1 MLPPLPRLL
10 VPTALSLH
18 HPASFPSAR
27 LSVPVALNPL
37 RLPLSPA
44 RSSFPPFPHFPI
56 PPLPRSPIRPQA
68 WRAAVTA
75 RQGAWRLCAPHA
87 VPHTLCPTRCAPH
100 AVPYTLCPTQPHGI
114 TASLPQPPL
123 LLAPTPH
130 AWQVLLRHWSRVLGA
145 QPWQCEHAGSE
156 EPCAAGGE
164 EPYAAVGEGA
174 GQGSGG
180 GGAEEGGKREGG
192 GREGSEGGEGV
203 AAFCS
208 GAGEAVLRHMDD
220 EEPRVRWGVRGAS
233 QVGSEGSESGGELAA
248 AEALCA
254 LAHYGSLPAALALFR
269 AVKAHILR
277 TLQQQQQPLPALL
290 EGQEEGDGE
299 EAGGEE
305 AGGEGEKG
313 SRHAALGAQQ
323 GEGAQEG
330 AEGGVAGEGG
340 EGSEGMGDAPSSPRA
355 DQAGLAAAMGRRG
368 GAEGVGG
375 VGGGGGRASARQTAT
390 ELMTAARGRS
400 LETALRSLQRLLDGL
415 GERRAGGRG
424 TGRGAGGERAGG
436 PVVVG
441 KGGDAGEGG
450 REEEGEGGAEWEEV
464 VGEMSG
470 GTVEVVGMVVRHGNR
485 FVREAAMFALAALC
499 HVMGATQLTSLGET
513 IASQLAVGLGDNW
526 SQVRYAASVGNR
538 ALFLAAGA
546 MHHKERYLPTLL
558 PAMVFNRYYGADG
571 VRIYSQDTWQRVM
584 GGGGR
589 AAVAQHMAL
598 VAAFY
603 CMQARAQNYLVR
615 ETACFCIAEVAA
627 KIDRPVV
634 LPVLPDLLPSLLRCH
649 TDPVWPV
656 RCAAC
661 SASAGVV
668 EHYGDVAAQHIATW
682 APTWLANLTDV
693 IPAVRQH
700 AAALIGAAL
709 TTRETQGKA
718 LQVRA
723 ALPCPPLP
731 RVLSLVLPSMPTSP
745 HYVPSLPSTS
755 SLPVSAIPWFTFF
768 PSLSRPCFHPVSS
781 RRTASRDPASPPDP
795 ARPSSIHQKFIF
807 EPVPVNT
814 SSSSSASA
822 SAPTVTAAT
831 ATPAAAAAPAAPP
844 APAAAASAAAP
855 AARCTCHHA
864 PTAEPWEQ
872 SEGAV
877 QLLPFLAA
885 AAPAAV
891 GEFLPT
897 LAQLVCL
904 SPRPPPSPLHCIVLH
919 TPSLRACCRCP
930 LCGGGVPTDPCPP
943 LLCAHLF
950 CVPTSSVCP
959 PLLCAHL
966 FCVPTSSVCPPLLCA
981 HLFCV
986 PTSSVCPTLLCAHLF
1001 CVPTSSVCPPLLCA
1015 HLFCVPTSSVCPPL
1029 LCAHLFCPM
1038 GKRQFKVHVELFL
1051 PPLFTALA
1059 SHQPEVAA
1067 AAGVA
1072 VAELQ
1077 LLIGPSIFEGRLS
1090 PIQREAMIRYK
1101 HLIHLRPQQSSEPA
1115 MPPHAHHRPGSTLG
1129 LGVDHSTLG
1138 LGVDHSTLGLGVD
1151 HSTLHPCALSPHSL
1165 NTPAFLSLSS
1175 SLLALPSTPS
1185 NSASPSLAHAP
1196 PISPLP
1202 MPLRAPIPPQP
1213 SLPPTPVSI
1222 SSSAP
1227 ATPPTAPRRPPLPAP
1242 RLPCRLHPPRPHPIP
1257 PPPPLRPPPPPFPP
1271 HPPPPPPSVLPP
1283 TPPLPPTHPPLR
1295 PPPTRP
1301 PRTTPPASP
1310 PRTRPSGGGSS
1321 SAGDTPSCFTRPRR
1335 TPSATP
1341 TSSTRPPIPCSP
1353 AWRHATC
1360 QAQQH
1365 CGGGWKDVP
1374 GEVLL
1379 AILDRTDN
1387 RTLLCAAAVC
1397 RGWAAAVFG
1406 LTAQLS
1412 LSWCAKGVNSLA
1424 SHLVPHFARLQ
1435 VLDLRRCPSLR
1446 DATLATVAASSP
1458 MLTCLLLSGSP
1469 LITDTSLH
1477 ALASHCPSLQVLDLS
1492 ACSAISPAGLT
1503 ALAARCTQLGELS
1516 LCGCR
1521 HAATYQALIVRVP
1534 VAAPAIQTTVSTNGV
1549 CTVPSLSPSSYMP
1562 VPQALAQGCKWLEVV
1577 NLGWCEGVTDRGV
1590 TAVARGCPGLRVVD
1604 LCGCYRITD
1613 ASVVSLAAHCPLLQ
1627 GLGLHCCRQLTSHAM
1642 LALADGAAAMW
1653 HRHAGKHGSL
1663 KPTSMGAWA
1672 MPPRCSTRARHV
1684 ARTDWSR
1691 STSAAAWPSPRQ
1703 PCRRCVTRTP
1713 ICTPA
1718 LPAAPSTPAAASP
1731 CSPCTATAP
1740 VPPLPDCSHLLLPT
1754 ISPAAHFLS
1763 HAHAAPACCACLLR
1777 IQAISHPWKACP
1789 PVPMC
1794 TPAAASPCNPRT
1806 AAAPVPPLA
1815 DGPLPLSHPWSASPL
1830 ARGPPS
1836 QSLRPPTHQRCTLH
1850 VAAQPTH
1857 ACRCCVLEL

>member
-1 MLPPLPRLL
+1 MDAAGAAESAAAMAAWRGEVALVARQLADRTALERANGLTALDALLAGARDARCPLFPRPFALPLPHLPLPTARAALPHSPLFMLPPLPRLL

-75 RQGAWRLCAPHA
+75 RQGAWRLPMASQQA
-87 VPHTLCPTRCAPH
+87 CPNLLSCLH
-100 AVPYTLCPTQPHGI
+100 
-114 TASLPQPPL
+114 QPP
-123 LLAPTPH
+123 TPGRCCCGTG
-130 AWQVLLRHWSRVLGA
+130 AECWALSRGSASTRAARSRALQGA
-145 QPWQCEHAGSE
+145 RSRTLQWARARGR
-156 EPCAAGGE
+156 G
-164 EPYAAVGEGA
+164 VGEA
-174 GQGSGG
+174 GRRRGG
-180 GGAEEGGKREGG
+180 RGREG

-233 QVGSEGSESGGELAA
+233 QVGSEGSESGLLAP
-248 AEALCA
+248 ALIPG
-254 LAHYGSLPAALALFR
+254 YV

-390 ELMTAARGRS
+390 ELMTAVGRGGGRWAGRRAGS

-546 MHHKERYLPTLL
+546 MHHKERYPAHPAARHPPAARHVRPPAARHVSPLL

-718 LQVRA
+718 LQVTGGAHRHGLCASLSGPCCA
-723 ALPCPPLP
+723 ALPATAP
-731 RVLSLVLPSMPTSP
+731 RAVLGAALHAHLSALRPISSLYVLSSSLCHPLVHLFSLTFSPMLPSRLLAP
-745 HYVPSLPSTS
+745 HCKQGP
-755 SLPVSAIPWFTFF
+755 
-768 PSLSRPCFHPVSS
+768 R
-781 RRTASRDPASPPDP
+781 
-795 ARPSSIHQKFIF
+795 KFIF

-897 LAQLVCL
+897 LAQLAG
-904 SPRPPPSPLHCIVLH
+904 SPAAAAHP
-919 TPSLRACCRCP
+919 A
-930 LCGGGVPTDPCPP
+930 
-943 LLCAHLF
+943 LLVTIMRHL
-950 CVPTSSVCP
+950 PRI
-959 PLLCAHL
+959 AK
-966 FCVPTSSVCPPLLCA
+966 
-981 HLFCV
+981 
-986 PTSSVCPTLLCAHLF
+986 
-1001 CVPTSSVCPPLLCA
+1001 
-1015 HLFCVPTSSVCPPL
+1015 
-1029 LCAHLFCPM
+1029 PM

-1663 KPTSMGAWA
+1663 KPTSMGACERA
-1672 MPPRCSTRARHV
+1672 AAAARGMRRSIPPRL
-1684 ARTDWSR
+1684 
-1691 STSAAAWPSPRQ
+1691 
-1703 PCRRCVTRTP
+1703 
-1713 ICTPA
+1713 A
-1718 LPAAPSTPAAASP
+1718 LPATPRMGD
-1731 CSPCTATAP
+1731 ATT
-1740 VPPLPDCSHLLLPT
+1740 VLYS
-1754 ISPAAHFLS
+1754 
-1763 HAHAAPACCACLLR
+1763 
-1777 IQAISHPWKACP
+1777 
-1789 PVPMC
+1789 
-1794 TPAAASPCNPRT
+1794 
-1806 AAAPVPPLA
+1806 
-1815 DGPLPLSHPWSASPL
+1815 
-1830 ARGPPS
+1830 
-1836 QSLRPPTHQRCTLH
+1836 RPPRGAHGLVSLNISGCLAITPSALQAVCDAHPHLH
-1850 VAAQPTH
+1850 TCPARRSLNTSGCIALQPVHCHCPRASAA
-1857 ACRCCVLEL
+1857 